1 MPYIAGVSTIRIY
14 GKIIIVSGIVLRFS
28 KIEREK
34 NVFKGSLELSK
45 IFVKIGLTFSVVDFK
60 NSIN

>member
-1 MPYIAGVSTIRIY
+1 M
-14 GKIIIVSGIVLRFS
+14 GKSFLLVELCLGLAKLRGKRMS
-28 KIEREK
+28 L
-34 NVFKGSLELSK
+34 NSLELSK

>member
-34 NVFKGSLELSK
+34 NVFKVPLSLARYL
-45 IFVKIGLTFSVVDFK
+45 
-60 NSIN
+60 